1 MNSLIGHG
9 INIQGQDYEI
19 VGETGGDTYSDGGST
34 IFDVFDTIPYTFLT
48 ISRGGVYGNQILSST
63 EATGVFKLR
72 SGMNT
77 QNNQETRQSDA
88 TLHIR
93 PTESFLTNVPA
104 NREHIRVTLQVADFS
119 EFDYGS

>member
-19 VGETGGDTYSDGGST
+19 VGETGGDAYSVGGDT
-34 IFDVFDTIPYTFLT
+34 IFDNFDTIPYTFLT
-48 ISRGGVYGNQILSST
+48 ISRGGVYGNKILFRT
-63 EATGVFKLR
+63 DATGVFKLR

-93 PTESFLTNVPA
+93 PTESFLTDMPS
-104 NREHIRVTLQVADFS
+104 NREHIRVTLQIADFS